1 MATALEEYIT
11 EEQRPVV
18 HFFLCVG
25 KRTQRKE
32 FS

>member
-1 MATALEEYIT
+1 
-11 EEQRPVV
+11 V

-32 FS
+32 FSWRNISCLC